1 MKLKFLIHIL
11 FLLLYVSCADEGS
24 FKPNNLISVS
34 EDFDAE
40 AELARTTGAPVMDS
54 VTITNQVYITGET
67 LTFNTA
73 WSKRML
79 VDTSGGTPRLAID
92 IGGTTRYADYVSG
105 DTTFNIIFEYTI
117 VAGDLDGNGIGLP
130 SDVDINSGV
139 IEDYSN
145 QAAVTTV
152 AALDTSGVIVDSTG
166 GSISLNA
173 GATYANNAALT
184 ATTTAAGV
192 VDMYLT
198 ESAGCSGGGA
208 WEAYAASTTFNVTP
222 NGNRTVYVKYRNA
235 TGGESRCYSDSI
247 IHDSLIASDPS
258 GFSEASDGSDI
269 ASASTSWSASIDN
282 GPSGIAYYEVA
293 VSTTTAVGGII
304 ASAPW
309 TNIGNTTSY
318 QFNDQNSAITLATG
332 TYYTLVRAIDNA
344 GNVGNASASSGW
356 TITLSPEKL
365 NSLSVVDRGTDFI
378 KIGWAYPVD
387 NGTAITDYQIQW
399 KDNIGDAWTTE
410 ADGVSTSRRYTFS
423 GLPDDE
429 DYFYRVRAFN
439 GSSYGAWSDTLST
452 ATLPNI
458 PFFAG
463 GFTAINVGGATANQ
477 LVAFEDDTT
486 IQKDGVTLTT
496 IDKGDVLSITGTDFT
511 VVEADKPF
519 FIAGRLGSGGNTN
532 KANVVW
538 ATSAWVGND
547 FLFNHNRSNPMRVK
561 VYAFT
566 DSNVSI
572 TDGGAPVTS
581 QFIGAGTG
589 HVFTISTYGSYEMS
603 SDGLIVAYT
612 YANGNGSQYVDP
624 KPLLPSSKDIIG
636 FASNSARVSSS
647 TAGNNYTRYFSNNT
661 SAADVVN
668 AGTTDSF
675 SGSGTRY
682 SGRSVRIKAND
693 DLVANSYAD
702 ADGNCSAPFVPVAFQ
717 KTRFGLNVKSEW
729 VAFASTNA
737 ASVTVTQ
744 PDGTVTT
751 INLTKTGTNT
761 NTPYQAYMTATDYP
775 AGTLFESSD
784 AFQMW
789 YEPDNDT
796 NAAND
801 DETVMF
807 GWD

>member
-1 MKLKFLIHIL
+1 MKLKLLGNIL
-11 FLLLYVSCADEGS
+11 FLFIYVSCGDEGS
-24 FKPNNLISVS
+24 FKPNNLISAS

-40 AELARTTGAPVMDS
+40 AELAKSTAAPVMDS
-54 VTITNQVYITGET
+54 ISISDSVYTTGQT
-67 LTFNTA
+67 LTFVTE

-79 VDTSGGTPRLAID
+79 VDTSGGTPRLALD
-92 IGGTTRYADYVSG
+92 IGGTTRYANYVSG
-105 DTTFNIIFEYTI
+105 DTTFFITFEYTI
-117 VAGDLDGNGIGLP
+117 VAGDLDGDGIGLP
-130 SDVDINSGV
+130 SDVDFNSGTMK
-139 IEDYSN
+139 DYSE
-145 QAAVTTV
+145 QDAATTV
-152 AALDTSGVIVDSTG
+152 AALDTNGVIVDSTS
-166 GSISLNA
+166 GSILLNA
-173 GATYANNAALT
+173 GASYTNNATVT
-184 ATTTAAGV
+184 ATTSALGV
-192 VDMYLT
+192 SDMYLT
-198 ESAGCSGGGA
+198 ETAGCSGGGA
-208 WEAYAASTTFNVTP
+208 WEAYAASTTFSVTP
-222 NGNRTVYVKYRNA
+222 NGNRTVYIKFRNA
-235 TGGESRCYSDSI
+235 GGGESRCYSDSI
-247 IHDSLIASDPS
+247 IHDSLAPSDPA
-258 GFSEASDGSDI
+258 GLSEASDGSDI
-269 ASASTSWSASIDN
+269 ASATTSWSASSDTL
-282 GPSGIAYYEVA
+282 SGLAYYEIA
-293 VSTTTAVGGII
+293 VSTSNAVGGII

-309 TNIGNTTSY
+309 TNIGNVTSY
-318 QFNDQNSAITLATG
+318 QFNQTNSAISLSTG
-332 TYYTLVRAIDNA
+332 TYYTLIRAVDNA
-344 GNVGNASASSGW
+344 GNVGNAVASGAW

-387 NGTAITDYQIQW
+387 NGTPIFDYQIQW
-399 KDNIGDAWTTE
+399 KDNIGDAWITQ

-429 DYFYRVRAFN
+429 DYFYRVRAYN

-452 ATLPNI
+452 STLPNL

-463 GFTAINVGGATANQ
+463 GYTAINVGGATANQ
-477 LVAFEDDTT
+477 LVAFEDNTT
-486 IQKDGVTLTT
+486 IYKDGVEITT
-496 IDKGDVLSITGTDFT
+496 INKGDVLSMTGTDFT
-511 VVEADKPF
+511 VVEADQPF
-519 FIAGRLGSGGNTN
+519 FIAGRLGSGGSTN

-572 TDGGAPVTS
+572 TKGGAPETS
-581 QFIGAGTG
+581 QFIPADSG

-612 YANGNGSQYVDP
+612 YANGNGTQYVDP

-636 FASNSARVSSS
+636 FASSSAKVSST
-647 TAGNNYTRYFSNNT
+647 TAANAYTRYFSNNT
-661 SAADVVN
+661 SANDTVN
-668 AGTTDSF
+668 AGTTDTF
-675 SGSGTRY
+675 NGSGNRY
-682 SGRSVRIKAND
+682 SGNAVRIKASAD
-693 DLVANSYAD
+693 IVANSYAD

-717 KTRFGLNVKSEW
+717 KTRFGLNVMNEW

-737 ASVTVTQ
+737 TVITVTQ
-744 PDGTVTT
+744 PGGATST
-751 INLTKTGTNT
+751 ITLTKTGTNI
-761 NTPYQAYMTATDYP
+761 NTPYKAYRTTDYP

-789 YEPDNDT
+789 YEPKNDT